1 MHRLIPPKAY
11 NKRDINMIGG
21 YFFVKDLEF
30 ELDFK
35 SRKRGRS
42 IEAIF
47 LFTWCNT
54 KKISFEIK

>member
-1 MHRLIPPKAY
+1 MYRLILLKVY
-11 NKRDINMIGG
+11 NKRDINMIRG

-42 IEAIF
+42 IEVIF
-47 LFTWCNT
+47 FFIWCNI